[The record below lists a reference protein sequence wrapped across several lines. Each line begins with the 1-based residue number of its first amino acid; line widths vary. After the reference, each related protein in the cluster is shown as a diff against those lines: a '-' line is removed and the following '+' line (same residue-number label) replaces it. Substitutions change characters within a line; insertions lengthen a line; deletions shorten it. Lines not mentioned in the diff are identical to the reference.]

1 MKARIF
7 QKPKNAMQS
16 GRAGTQRWMLEFAPA
31 EARKADPLMGWAG
44 SGDTRRQLR
53 LGFASRDEA
62 LAYAARNG
70 LEAEVV
76 PTPARTLKIQ
86 AYAAN
91 FRCAVRRPS
100 PAAPDCAGGRRNI
113 SSRSHERR
121 GGKGGVRT

>member
-53 LGFASRDEA
+53 LSFASRDEA

-70 LEAEVV
+70 IEAEVV
-76 PTPARTLKIQ
+76 PTPERKLKIQ
-86 AYAAN
+86 AYADN
-91 FRCAVRRPS
+91 FR
-100 PAAPDCAGGRRNI
+100 
-113 SSRSHERR
+113 
-121 GGKGGVRT
+121 

>member
-62 LAYAARNG
+62 LAYAPQRHRGRGRADSRADVEDPG
-70 LEAEVV
+70 L
-76 PTPARTLKIQ
+76 
-86 AYAAN
+86 
-91 FRCAVRRPS
+91 RRQFPLS
-100 PAAPDCAGGRRNI
+100 GQEIGRA
-113 SSRSHERR
+113 H
-121 GGKGGVRT
+121 V